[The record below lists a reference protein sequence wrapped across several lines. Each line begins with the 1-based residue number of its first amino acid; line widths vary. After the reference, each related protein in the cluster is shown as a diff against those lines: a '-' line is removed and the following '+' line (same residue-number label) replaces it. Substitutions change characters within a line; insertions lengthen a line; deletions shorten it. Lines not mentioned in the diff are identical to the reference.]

1 MEDAVARTNF
11 EKLEVYQLSEK
22 LADQIW
28 EIIVGWQIFAKGYG
42 RETDGAIRG

>member
-1 MEDAVARTNF
+1 MERTNF

-28 EIIVGWQIFAKGYG
+28 EIIVGWQVFAKDTVGLSRPEIG
-42 RETDGAIRG
+42 